1 MKKCATAPDAMAFVR
16 QHGIVLVS
24 AKGPAPRLTEAIVGE
39 AIAGSWWAHEK
50 SRHIYATLQAI
61 IESKQVL
68 VCRLVDGK
76 VTLVH
81 RRLWPALVRLADRF
95 APEQLA
101 QVHDEHTP
109 TGRHVSR
116 EVPYPAW
123 VPPHIMARGKATKE
137 SRHWP
142 RSARGCRRRERRP
155 GARAKVEALQRQ
167 VREIHLQAHLEEAEV
182 ISEAQAMQYWHLR
195 GYAGGSMEHR
205 QRH

>member
-137 SRHWP
+137 KQALAALGSWVPTPRAAARRARQGRSVAASGSRDSPASAP
-142 RSARGCRRRERRP
+142 RGGRSDQRSPGHAVLAPARVCRRQH
-155 GARAKVEALQRQ
+155 GA
-167 VREIHLQAHLEEAEV
+167 
-182 ISEAQAMQYWHLR
+182 
-195 GYAGGSMEHR
+195 
-205 QRH
+205 

>member
-1 MKKCATAPDAMAFVR
+1 MRSEKALEALRVMNKCATAEDAMAFVR

-24 AKGPAPRLTEAIVGE
+24 AKGSAPRLTEAIAGE
-39 AIAGSWWAHEK
+39 PIAGSWWAHRQ
-50 SRHIYATLQAI
+50 SRHIYAILQAV

-109 TGRHVSR
+109 SGRHANR
-116 EVPYPAW
+116 ELPYPAW
-123 VPPHIMARGKATKE
+123 VPPHIMSRGKATKE
-137 SRHWP
+137 PQALAALGPWLPVP
-142 RSARGCRRRERRP
+142 RPAARRTRS
-155 GARAKVEALQRQ
+155 QRN
-167 VREIHLQAHLEEAEV
+167 
-182 ISEAQAMQYWHLR
+182 
-195 GYAGGSMEHR
+195 
-205 QRH
+205 